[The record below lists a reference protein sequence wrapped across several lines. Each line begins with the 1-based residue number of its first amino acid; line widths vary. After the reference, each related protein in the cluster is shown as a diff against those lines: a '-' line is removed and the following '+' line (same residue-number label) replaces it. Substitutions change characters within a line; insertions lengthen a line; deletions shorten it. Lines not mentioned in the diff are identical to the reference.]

1 MYFPVLVLTRIV
13 PTVAIIIACL
23 SAFPQLFAA
32 SSRPKK
38 PVYKPTDTY
47 YKRLQSRMKSRKN
60 SRESEDTVNLSVDS
74 LAQDVHHP
82 SPTTEFAVQRPVP
95 VLVSGYPEP
104 ATVCYKGSSMDGSLG
119 ADGQIKQKLEYQVT
133 RQWV

>member
-1 MYFPVLVLTRIV
+1 MYLSLVLLT
-13 PTVAIIIACL
+13 TTFQSAAIIIACL

-38 PVYKPTDTY
+38 PVYQPTDTY
-47 YKRLQSRMKSRKN
+47 YKRLQSRIRSKEN
-60 SRESEDTVNLSVDS
+60 SRESNDTYNLSVDS
-74 LAQDVHHP
+74 LAQDVQL
-82 SPTTEFAVQRPVP
+82 PTDTELAVQRPVP

-104 ATVCYKGSSMDGSLG
+104 VTVCYKGSSMDGSPG